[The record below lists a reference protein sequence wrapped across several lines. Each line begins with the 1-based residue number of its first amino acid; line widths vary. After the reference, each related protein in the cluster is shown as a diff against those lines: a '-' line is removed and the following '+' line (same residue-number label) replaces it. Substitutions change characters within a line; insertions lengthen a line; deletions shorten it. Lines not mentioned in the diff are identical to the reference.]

1 MQVSFQTKVP
11 IHVIDV
17 VTKYTMSSR
26 KMKPFVW
33 VCNEAL
39 KNNNV
44 LDVEALVTKGYPR
57 ANIQELMR
65 RGEKLHL
72 WNTRGKLLQ
81 DGLQACEDGLIHVP
95 ENGKIRLWVFEHPIA
110 GLIPIHATDNNETPV
125 SGDVNNRDSGP
136 ILKRIH
142 DNGRFQTLLQTK
154 SIKPKWFD
162 FIANYQ
168 KKNWNSYDELRTE
181 ATLSWNWKLHQGE
194 FILDRHF
201 SLEGEI
207 KGLEGRFNHEEN
219 TFSWNTQ
226 NFGPFSF
233 PYPNQ
238 SINPEQ
244 KFREWLSTGEYA
256 GSSWDIENSGMRR
269 PYSEL
274 TSDEKL
280 RQTIGYISL
289 SEDDIEEWDTI
300 EIRDIPLIASTEN
313 DATEWAGFLLEKRN
327 PGYWTT
333 ERTERL
339 LADIVGEKLFCTVEP
354 DRIITK
360 VNQDLAK
367 IRIGSR
373 ISKLFNAG
381 DDMSSVFVIEDH
393 VLKQMKEANKAQ
405 YIVEDGYSKFLNRIS
420 DGIKGET
427 REVWY
432 VDRYTVSSN
441 ARKELSNFTT
451 ALREHFPSVSV
462 NLLTSHEL
470 YRPSEIEDVDAC
482 VALFR
487 SKLTEICDNVRFME
501 ENGFDCPHHRY
512 IVIKTNK
519 ETRWWVMDD
528 GLLSA
533 LDRPKHAGLW
543 DESSVEKSLVQHLEA
558 HQNKEEFQ

>member
-1 MQVSFQTKVP
+1 MHVSFESKIEVK
-11 IHVIDV
+11 VIDI
-17 VTKYTMSSR
+17 VTKYTISSEHAHWGR
-26 KMKPFVW
+26 L
-33 VCNEAL
+33 CSI
-39 KNNNV
+39 
-44 LDVEALVTKGYPR
+44 VEANSGVFDREQIAKTLSLPK
-57 ANIQELMR
+57 ANIQRLFDLGIEHNLWDK
-65 RGEKLHL
+65 RGSLTL
-72 WNTRGKLLQ
+72 
-81 DGLQACEDGLIHVP
+81 DGSTTASNRIIHSP
-95 ENGKIRLWVFEHPIA
+95 ESGALRLWLFEHPITGIVPILVERNRILPLSKENKGGQPKGIRNLLEKLCA
-110 GLIPIHATDNNETPV
+110 QGRFSTLIPSRQGGNEFQLISKNLGKNWQAIDSFSTTLTMNWTWKHSSSGFELSPELNL
-125 SGDVNNRDSGP
+125 SGDIAGSKKDQRQSIGN
-136 ILKRIH
+136 
-142 DNGRFQTLLQTK
+142 K
-154 SIKPKWFD
+154 SI
-162 FIANYQ
+162 
-168 KKNWNSYDELRTE
+168 
-181 ATLSWNWKLHQGE
+181 
-194 FILDRHF
+194 
-201 SLEGEI
+201 
-207 KGLEGRFNHEEN
+207 
-219 TFSWNTQ
+219 
-226 NFGPFSF
+226 
-233 PYPNQ
+233 PYEDTIDPN
-238 SINPEQ
+238 Q
-244 KFREWLSTGEYA
+244 KFREWLSSGEFA
-256 GSSWDIENSGMRR
+256 SSPWDIEHFGMRR
-269 PYSEL
+269 PYDKLSVE
-274 TSDEKL
+274 EKL
-280 RQTIGYISL
+280 RQTIGSISL

-300 EIRDIPLIASTEN
+300 EIRDVPLIAATEN

-333 ERTERL
+333 ECTERL

-393 VLKQMKEANKAQ
+393 VLKQTKEANKAQ
-405 YIVEDGYSKFLNRIS
+405 YIAENGYSKFLNRIS

-451 ALREHFPSVSV
+451 ALREHFPSASV